1 MVIWNII
8 FAQLAAAA
16 AANMGK
22 YEDSPPRLRQPLSE
36 FMPAMLLSFTSMSL
50 LLLLLKDTSSFLF
63 SLPISLC
70 LCRFLCLCL
79 SLPLSLSASLLH
91 FIILFLSPFRVNLLF
106 FPDLLSLSFLSLAF
120 LLSLFLFLV
129 HYCNIQLSISF
140 FVLSLINT
148 FDLCFLLSPL
158 FAVSLS
164 LALSHSVSKLFPLS
178 LALSLS
184 LSLAHSLSHVQ
195 QEHAFVSRR
204 STSNYNFYSIINGA
218 RNNQRVVFAL
228 ISFSKEVN

>member
-79 SLPLSLSASLLH
+79 ALTLHHSLSLSFPCQFTFFPDLFLSLISFSFFSFVSLSLPRLLLQYTTLYL
-91 FIILFLSPFRVNLLF
+91 FLCPFSNYLCFCFLFYSPSLFLSP
-106 FPDLLSLSFLSLAF
+106 SLTL
-120 LLSLFLFLV
+120 
-129 HYCNIQLSISF
+129 
-140 FVLSLINT
+140 
-148 FDLCFLLSPL
+148 
-158 FAVSLS
+158 
-164 LALSHSVSKLFPLS
+164 
-178 LALSLS
+178 
-184 LSLAHSLSHVQ
+184 
-195 QEHAFVSRR
+195 
-204 STSNYNFYSIINGA
+204 
-218 RNNQRVVFAL
+218 
-228 ISFSKEVN
+228 